1 MGVILHCFPRH
12 TAGSWV
18 QCGSWVAA
26 WPTVPWG
33 TLQPSCLGPLL
44 ALCLARARAAHRYP
58 SSPRGTRTEGSKGA
72 EGTAPRH
79 SSRPWCPLDGPFLSA
94 ESSWARLP
102 PLRWRS
108 LGKEPHCFT
117 GHEAH
122 ARQDSLPENTWGR
135 VSGELK
141 PSLGTG
147 YPYPA
152 ACGSPS
158 MPSTSELCGGGWGVC
173 RRGPTATH
181 P

>member
-72 EGTAPRH
+72 EGTAPLTQQPTVVSTGRAIPECREQLGTSPTIEMEKPWEGAALLH
-79 SSRPWCPLDGPFLSA
+79 RARSTRPSGQ
-94 ESSWARLP
+94 P
-102 PLRWRS
+102 PGEH
-108 LGKEPHCFT
+108 LGKGFRGAETIT
-117 GHEAH
+117 GD
-122 ARQDSLPENTWGR
+122 RISIPSSLR
-135 VSGELK
+135 LS
-141 PSLGTG
+141 
-147 YPYPA
+147 
-152 ACGSPS
+152 
-158 MPSTSELCGGGWGVC
+158 
-173 RRGPTATH
+173 
-181 P
+181 